1 MIGEAFKITAVGV
14 GQSLILGLIGYIL
27 IRREFLGHEGLTALS
42 RLVIEVTLPLLMF
55 CRIVRDFD
63 ALKFPQWW
71 LFPFLSL
78 IMTCAGLG
86 LGFLCSGFTDKLRH
100 KLQFTSL
107 IAFQNA
113 GYLPLVL
120 VAAMLPPAQ
129 LDVMFI
135 YLFLFMLGFNMTMFS
150 LGVYMLTFQRAS
162 KFDWL
167 SLFSPPVVATLAGLA
182 AVFLNIGRFIPDFVL
197 KPLQMTGDCTVPLA
211 TLVVGGNIAALQSK
225 RVYKRGMALM
235 IFAKLVVMPVVGL
248 WVVYALKLPFLIGF
262 LIVLELAMPPATNL
276 SVVMRQYRLEDD
288 MVSQGVF
295 YGHVASLV
303 TIPLFLSVYFMLT
316 MVK

>member
-150 LGVYMLTFQRAS
+150 LGVYMLTFQRAR
-162 KFDWL
+162 KYDWL

>member
-27 IRREFLGHEGLTALS
+27 IRREFFGYEGLTALS

-55 CRIVRDFD
+55 CRIVRDFNV
-63 ALKFPQWW
+63 LKFPQWW
-71 LFPFLSL
+71 FFPFLSL
-78 IMTCAGLG
+78 FITCAGLA
-86 LGFLCSGFTDKLRH
+86 LGFLCSGFTDKLQH

-107 IAFQNA
+107 IAFQNS

-120 VAAMLPPAQ
+120 VSAILPPDQ

-135 YLFLFMLGFNMTMFS
+135 YLFLFMLGFNITMFS
-150 LGVYMLTFQRAS
+150 LGVYMLTFHRER

-167 SLFSPPVVATLAGLA
+167 NLFSPPVAATLAGLA
-182 AVFLNIGRFIPDFVL
+182 VVFLNVGRFIPDFIL

-211 TLVVGGNIAALQSK
+211 MIVVGGNIAALQSK

-235 IFAKLVVMPVVGL
+235 IFAKLVVMPVAGL
-248 WVVYALKLPFLIGF
+248 WLVYMLKLPFLIGF

-276 SVVMRQYRLEDD
+276 SVVMRQYRLEDH

-295 YGHVASLV
+295 YGHMAGLV